1 MDVTINLGMWNHI
14 FAVPCE
20 VVDKYLKTSAHQ
32 QLKVLLW
39 VLRHAGQPCGT
50 EQIAQELRMHPI
62 DVKDC
67 VQFWVDEGL
76 LSVRGGAYVPAQNA
90 PEHMQS
96 AQQKV
101 QSAQQE
107 EPEREKKKPRPLSR
121 PQRPDSAYVAQ
132 RLGES
137 RELAFLMSEA
147 QIILGRPLSNG
158 DSGTLLLLH
167 ENDGLPVDVI
177 LMLLQFAVGEGKPA
191 MRYIEKVAVSWADEE
206 IDTIE
211 KAEGKIRAIK
221 KTKDAWSKV
230 ARTFGL
236 QSPGSATQK
245 QLECADRWINQWNYS
260 AEMLRIAY
268 ETCVD
273 TKGEYNLKYIDG
285 IIKRWHTAGI
295 FTPDDV
301 SQAAATGVSRGKKKE
316 GAKRKASYDLEELEN
331 MDIFDYDIG
340 RSG

>member
-14 FAVPCE
+14 FAVPCD
-20 VVDKYLKTSAHQ
+20 VVDKYLKTAAHQ

-39 VLRHAGQPCGT
+39 VLRHAGEPCST

-62 DVKDC
+62 DVKDYI
-67 VQFWVDEGL
+67 QFWVDEGL
-76 LSVRGGAYVPAQNA
+76 LSVRSGAYVPAQDT
-90 PEHMQS
+90 PEHTQS

-101 QSAQQE
+101 QPMQQE
-107 EPEREKKKPRPLSR
+107 EPDHEKKKPRPLSR

-137 RELAFLMSEA
+137 KELAFLMSEA

-191 MRYIEKVAVSWADEE
+191 MRYIEKVAVSWASEE

-211 KAEGKIRAIK
+211 KAEEKIRSIK
-221 KTKDAWSKV
+221 KTKDAWGKV

-260 AEMLRIAY
+260 EEMLRIAY

-301 SQAAATGVSRGKKKE
+301 SKAATGAARGKKKE
-316 GAKRKASYDLEELEN
+316 AAKRKASYDLEELES
-331 MDIFDYDIG
+331 MDMFDYDTG